1 MVDRNYVFVLRSIT
15 KGGFAFRLLIPFLC
29 AILFTGIFVGCENSK
44 VQGHQ
49 EFAANGVSQIEP
61 AAQMNHLFK
70 DCRHFIVYDANDQPF
85 FNTDAYFGG
94 RYALTMQVPVEIVS
108 STSGRM
114 IGDPTFHL
122 NEVGRIEVSPS
133 GQVGAYFSRN
143 LEFGMAQWKKV
154 YKADGDWSVIGFDVN
169 PTAVKNFEKYA
180 AACRPSD

>member
-1 MVDRNYVFVLRSIT
+1 MLIRSFTFVLGSIAI
-15 KGGFAFRLLIPFLC
+15 GGFAILLLIPIIW
-29 AILFTGIFVGCENSK
+29 AILFLGVFIGVGNFK
-44 VQGHQ
+44 VWGHQ

-70 DCRHFIVYDANDQPF
+70 DCRHFIVYGAKDQPL

-94 RYALTMQVPVEIVS
+94 RYVLTMQVPVAIVS
-108 STSGRM
+108 RTSGRM

-143 LEFGMAQWKKV
+143 LEFGMAQWKQV
-154 YKADGDWSVIGFDVN
+154 YKADGDWSAIGFDVN
-169 PTAVKNFEKYA
+169 PNAVKNFEKYA
-180 AACRPSD
+180 AACRPSN